1 MRNHRTGAARAAAL
15 CAAAAAVAAFT
26 VPDASAVSA
35 LPSATPTASSAGGA
49 VASAFASA
57 DSRVVLPTGDTV
69 VLSAAGARVLPGGPT
84 QDFSTYSDASGDSYL
99 IPAEAVPFAG
109 RLLDL
114 SLFDVT
120 RLARTAQSTADG
132 RIPVSLTFGAGAM
145 PSAPAGVTL
154 TAVSGQTATGYLTPA
169 SGAAFAAALR
179 RQIAADKAAGRTVG
193 SGGLGGLSSMR
204 VVGAGTPVTPDY
216 PMRILQINAVGTD
229 GTPLNG
235 YVSLINTDDSRKMTL
250 NEPIDNGVAR
260 VALPAGNYA
269 AYMND
274 YTFDSQGMVSADAL
288 VAVNDLAVPA
298 AGDVP
303 ALTLDAR
310 TATAPVSVTTPR
322 PATPQFSVQQMIR
335 TPAAGPT
342 VAAGAFDILSGAVPI
357 TMSPAPAAKVGTF
370 LADTFLSSSG
380 PTTASEG
387 TYQYQ
392 YFTDFE
398 SDHIDAN
405 QTHHLASGDLAAETE
420 DIDSDPALA
429 GGAHVVGATPVVPIV
444 GASFQFGVQ
453 MPSNSTSYFT
463 PGPWITGVSG
473 PWATEPGKPQ
483 GPNLLAGARTFH
495 AGQTSERTWG
505 RAPSAPGFGRYPEAA
520 AGMNCQ
526 ACVGAGNMDL
536 EFYDAGDS
544 HPDTIGNDFDDAD
557 TAAFYWNGQQL
568 PQPQFGPPGVIVSNI
583 GTGPATVRAVLDSD
597 HPAGEKQSTNT
608 HTDVTFQY
616 TGQADPSAAL
626 PDGNYCP
633 AANAAGQPSAPCQ
646 IMPILT
652 IGYQYGA
659 LSQTN
664 VALSPVQ
671 SLVLD
676 IGHHSFGGH
685 GSHAPITSAQASVS
699 FDGGTTWQNV
709 PTLGAD
715 GHYAALW
722 RNPAPG
728 TSVTVRVT
736 ATDAIGGT
744 ITQTVANPYTVG

>member
-1 MRNHRTGAARAAAL
+1 MRNHRTGAARAAAV
-15 CAAAAAVAAFT
+15 CASAAAVAAFI
-26 VPDASAVSA
+26 VPGASAVSA
-35 LPSATPTASSAGGA
+35 QPRATPTASSSGA
-49 VASAFASA
+49 VASASAGA

-69 VLSAAGARVLPGGPT
+69 VLSAAGARVLPGGPS
-84 QDFSTYSDASGDSYL
+84 QAFSTYSDTSGDSYL

-132 RIPVSLTFGAGAM
+132 RIPVSLTFGAGVT

-193 SGGLGGLSSMR
+193 SGGLGGLSWMR
-204 VVGAGTPVTPDY
+204 VVGAGTPVTPVTPDY

-229 GTPLNG
+229 GKPLDGVVNL
-235 YVSLINTDDSRKMTL
+235 VNTDDSRKLTL
-250 NEPIDNGVAR
+250 IEPIDDGVAR
-260 VALPAGNYA
+260 LALPAGNYA
-269 AYMND
+269 AYMSA
-274 YTFDSQGMVSADAL
+274 YAFDSQGVPSASVL
-288 VAVNDLAVPA
+288 VAVNDFAVPA

-310 TATAPVSVTTPR
+310 TATAPVSVTTPQ
-322 PATPQFSVQQMIR
+322 PATSQDAVLQMVR
-335 TPAAGPT
+335 TPTAGPT
-342 VAAGAFDILSGAVPI
+342 VAAGGLVIDGPLPI
-357 TMSPAPAAKVGTF
+357 TMSPGPAAKVGRF
-370 LADTFLSSSG
+370 LMDTYLASAG

-429 GGAHVVGATPVVPIV
+429 GLAHAVGGTPVVPGI
-444 GASFQFGVQ
+444 GATFQSGEL
-453 MPSNSTSYFT
+453 MPSTSTSYFT
-463 PGPWITGVSG
+463 PGPWRTAVWGLLPSG
-473 PWATEPGKPQ
+473 PGKPQ
-483 GPNLLAGARTFH
+483 APSLLAGARIFH

-520 AGMNCQ
+520 ASMDCQ

-536 EFYDAGDS
+536 ELDDAGDS
-544 HPDTIGNDFDDAD
+544 HPDTVGADADAVD
-557 TAAFYWNGQQL
+557 TAAVYWNGRQV
-568 PQPQFGPPGVIVSNI
+568 PPPPFGPVIVRNV

-608 HTDVTFQY
+608 HTDVTFRY
-616 TGQADPSAAL
+616 TGQTDPSATL
-626 PDGNYCP
+626 PAGNGCS
-633 AANAAGQPSAPCQ
+633 AAVAAGQPSAPCQ

-659 LSQTN
+659 LSRTN

-699 FDGGTTWQNV
+699 FDGGSTWQNV

-736 ATDAIGGT
+736 ATDSIGGT

>member
-15 CAAAAAVAAFT
+15 CAAAAAVAAFI

-35 LPSATPTASSAGGA
+35 LSKGTSPASSAGA
-49 VASAFASA
+49 AESA

-69 VLSAAGARVLPGGPT
+69 VLSAAGEQVLPGGPSPA
-84 QDFSTYSDASGDSYL
+84 FSTYRDTSGDSYL
-99 IPAEAVPFAG
+99 IPAEAAPFAG
-109 RLLDL
+109 RALDM

-120 RLARTAQSTADG
+120 QLARTAQSTADG
-132 RIPVSLTFGAGAM
+132 RIPVSLTFGAGAT

-179 RQIAADKAAGRTVG
+179 QRIAADKAAGRTVG
-193 SGGLGGLSSMR
+193 SGGLEGLSSMR

-216 PMRILQINAVGTD
+216 PMRILQINAIGMD
-229 GTPLNG
+229 GAPLDGFFNL
-235 YVSLINTDDSRKMTL
+235 VNTDDSRKMTL
-250 NEPIDNGVAR
+250 FEPIDNGVAR

-269 AYMND
+269 AYLND
-274 YTFDSQGMVSADAL
+274 YSFDSQGMPSAGAM
-288 VAVNDLAVPA
+288 VAVNDFAVPA

-322 PATPQFSVQQMIR
+322 PATLQESVQQMVR
-335 TPAAGPT
+335 TPIAGPA
-342 VAAGAFDILSGAVPI
+342 VAAGMFGIEGAVPI
-357 TMSPAPAAKVGTF
+357 TMSPAPAAKVGEF
-370 LADTFLSSSG
+370 LTDMFQSLSG

-398 SDHIDAN
+398 SDRIEAN

-420 DIDSDPALA
+420 DVDSDPALA
-429 GGAHVVGATPVVPIV
+429 GLARSVGATPIV
-444 GASFQFGVQ
+444 TGIGVRFRAGEL
-453 MPSNSTSYFT
+453 MPSKSTSYFT
-463 PGPWITGVSG
+463 PGPWSTTVWG
-473 PWATEPGKPQ
+473 PWPSGPGKPQ
-483 GPNLLAGARTFH
+483 GPSLTVGARIFH

-505 RAPSAPGFGRYPEAA
+505 QAPSAPAFGRYPEAA
-520 AGMNCQ
+520 AWMDCQ

-536 EFYDAGDS
+536 EFDDAGDS
-544 HPDTIGNDFDDAD
+544 NPDTVGADYDGAD
-557 TAAFYWNGQQL
+557 TAAVYWNGQKL
-568 PQPQFGPPGVIVSNI
+568 PPPPIVGSPTVIVSNI
-583 GTGPATVRAVLDSD
+583 GTGPATVRAVLDTD

-616 TGQADPSAAL
+616 TGQTDPFTAL

-633 AANAAGQPSAPCQ
+633 AAIAAGQQSAPCQ

-676 IGHHSFGGH
+676 IGHHSFGGY

-699 FDGGTTWQNV
+699 FDGGTTWQDV